1 MTTAE
6 STSCPTKPFCSDHLR
21 FVMNREIKQ
30 CSNRAVVWKK
40 LDFSLCSYAGADK
53 KFDPSQKTRTFAK
66 RLFLRHHPL
75 MILYMYGLSRTQ
87 EDVGNINLTSVRLGW
102 LTANGREIYWDLV
115 SRNHSRLGRH
125 HHQPHRN
132 IGHQNHNWDYLLLAL
147 VTTILIIIFFNSIML
162 IFYDAFRNHDSDHL
176 FSCGKTPLHTDSSL
190 RSAVVAELQLTY
202 GRSQPCGWSQPIVL

>member
-1 MTTAE
+1 MITTAE
-6 STSCPTKPFCSDHLR
+6 STSCPTKPFCSDHLH

-53 KFDPSQKTRTFAK
+53 KFDPSQKQELLQSVFSFDT
-66 RLFLRHHPL
+66 
-75 MILYMYGLSRTQ
+75 ILWWFCICTQ

-147 VTTILIIIFFNSIML
+147 VTTILIIIFFNSIRL
-162 IFYDAFRNHDSDHL
+162 IFYDAFLKIH
-176 FSCGKTPLHTDSSL
+176 F
-190 RSAVVAELQLTY
+190 
-202 GRSQPCGWSQPIVL
+202 

>member
-1 MTTAE
+1 
-6 STSCPTKPFCSDHLR
+6 
-21 FVMNREIKQ
+21 
-30 CSNRAVVWKK
+30 
-40 LDFSLCSYAGADK
+40 
-53 KFDPSQKTRTFAK
+53 
-66 RLFLRHHPL
+66 

-176 FSCGKTPLHTDSSL
+176 FSWGKNAFTHW
-190 RSAVVAELQLTY
+190 QLTQK
-202 GRSQPCGWSQPIVL
+202 RSGCRATADVRAQPALWLVAADCVVTASWVFVPNFSSISRSSCSQFAFWLNYPGGQYSKLFWNDWSNLNDHFDLHENWMPMKMLKKSVL

>member
-1 MTTAE
+1 MPVQIRSLTRHKKQELLQSVFSFDTILWW
-6 STSCPTKPFCSDHLR
+6 FC
-21 FVMNREIKQ
+21 I
-30 CSNRAVVWKK
+30 C
-40 LDFSLCSYAGADK
+40 
-53 KFDPSQKTRTFAK
+53 
-66 RLFLRHHPL
+66 
-75 MILYMYGLSRTQ
+75 TQ

-176 FSCGKTPLHTDSSL
+176 FSWGKKRLYT
-190 RSAVVAELQLTY
+190 LQSDF
-202 GRSQPCGWSQPIVL
+202 GFFWSPQI